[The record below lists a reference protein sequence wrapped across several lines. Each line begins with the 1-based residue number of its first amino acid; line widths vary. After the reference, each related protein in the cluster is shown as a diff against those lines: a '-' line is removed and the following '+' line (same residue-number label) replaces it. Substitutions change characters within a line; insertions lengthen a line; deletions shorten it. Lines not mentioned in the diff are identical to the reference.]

1 MTERQCI
8 QQEWDFLPSNA
19 EIILDREDLTEW
31 AVPELYDII
40 DNQKRCKRLMF
51 SQEVLADDPEAT

>member
-1 MTERQCI
+1 MLKQGECAKVTERQCI

-31 AVPELYDII
+31 AVPEL
-40 DNQKRCKRLMF
+40 
-51 SQEVLADDPEAT
+51 